1 MGRNQGGD
9 KRDAGGEEK
18 KGVSHVALDGRN
30 NPASM
35 TTNTENQKTT
45 SSLRWHECL
54 FGMQKKK
61 RLHLRECTDYHA
73 RVPDR
78 CYM

>member
-61 RLHLRECTDYHA
+61 KATSSRVHRLSRTRA
-73 RVPDR
+73 
-78 CYM
+78 